1 VWAAPWFGPPL
12 VPADVLLVRKK
23 RRKKER
29 RKRKEKKGK
38 EKKMWKNFGEK
49 NKRQFMKLIKIIL

>member
-1 VWAAPWFGPPL
+1 VWAAPWFGPLL

-29 RKRKEKKGK
+29 RKGKKRKEKRKNV
-38 EKKMWKNFGEK
+38 EKFRGEK
-49 NKRQFMKLIKIIL
+49 

>member
-38 EKKMWKNFGEK
+38 EKKCGKISGRK
-49 NKRQFMKLIKIIL
+49 IKDNL

>member
-1 VWAAPWFGPPL
+1 VCAAPWFGPLL

-29 RKRKEKKGK
+29 RKRKERKR
-38 EKKMWKNFGEK
+38 EKMWKNFGEK